1 MGMTKESKL
10 IVFVAVLASL
20 LEIIDSSIVNV
31 ALPTMMGNLGATL
44 EDISMV
50 ITGYAIANAIILPVS
65 AWLGERFGRRKYYLS
80 CIILF
85 TATSVLCG
93 LAPNLETL
101 IVFRIMQGLAGG
113 ALLPTSQALIYE
125 QFPKEKAGMA
135 GAIFGMSVMVG
146 PALGPVMGGFLTDN
160 FGWRSIFNINLPLGL
175 LALMIGMMVIRN
187 PSYQQAKA
195 GEERAK
201 PKLDTL
207 GLALLVLGIGCLQYV
222 LERGEALDWFSS
234 TTIIINSVIAAVA
247 LPWFVMWQL
256 KCEYPIINIRL
267 FKEKVVQSGVILMA
281 LLGFFLYGVV
291 FLLPVFLGR
300 IYHYDATQIG
310 IMFIPGS
317 LVTMAMM
324 PVIGKLLQSGKN
336 PKVLIAIGFIG
347 LELTLALMA
356 ILTPQ
361 SSQQHVL
368 YSLYMRGL
376 ALSFLFVPINSSILS
391 QFSGI
396 ELGQVSGMLNL
407 FRQIGGSMGIAF
419 VATTLNTRTHQNYAD
434 MAANVTAFD
443 AQAQNFSQSM
453 SHGMAV
459 KMAESVGFD
468 VAHRSGVQLLLY
480 KVQNQVFM
488 MTFLQL
494 VFIMM
499 IILAFAFIP
508 LYTLRL
514 KKGAVK
520 PVDAH

>member
-1 MGMTKESKL
+1 MTKESKL
-10 IVFVAVLASL
+10 IVFVAVVASL

-44 EDISMV
+44 EEISMV

-65 AWLGERFGRRKYYLS
+65 SWLSERFGRRQYYLT
-80 CIILF
+80 CIVLF
-85 TATSVLCG
+85 TLTSILCG
-93 LAPNLETL
+93 IAPNLETL
-101 IVFRIMQGLAGG
+101 IIFRIFQGLAGG

-160 FGWRSIFNINLPLGL
+160 FGWRSIFNINLPLGV
-175 LALMIGMMVIRN
+175 LALVIGMMVIKN
-187 PSYQQAKA
+187 PLYQQAA
-195 GEERAK
+195 VSGGERAK

-207 GLALLVLGIGCLQYV
+207 GLTLLVLGIGCLQYV
-222 LERGEALDWFSS
+222 LERGEAVDWFASS
-234 TTIIINSVIAAVA
+234 TIVINSLIAAIA
-247 LPWFVMWQL
+247 LPWFVIWQL
-256 KCEYPIINIRL
+256 KCEHPIINIRL

-310 IMFIPGS
+310 MMFIPGS

-324 PVIGKLLQSGKN
+324 PIIGKLLQGGAN
-336 PKVLIAIGFIG
+336 PKILIAIGFLG

-356 ILTPQ
+356 ILSPQ
-361 SSQQHVL
+361 SSSEHVM

-391 QFSGI
+391 QFNGK
-396 ELGQVSGMLNL
+396 ELGQVSGLLNL

-419 VATTLNTRTHQNYAD
+419 VATILNKRAHQNYAD
-434 MAANVTAFD
+434 MAAHVTAFD
-443 AQAQNFSQSM
+443 YQAQSFSQNISN
-453 SHGMAV
+453 GMAS

-468 VAHRSGVQLLLY
+468 VAHRSGIQLLLY

-494 VFIMM
+494 VVIMM
-499 IILAFAFIP
+499 FILAFAFIP
-508 LYTLRL
+508 VYTLKL
-514 KKGAVK
+514 KKGSVK